1 MEIWSYL
8 RKRLSVLVNFHGL
21 QGVRC
26 SFDQLSACR
35 PATSQSQ
42 DLGQG
47 VGCRVGEGLQAFGSD
62 APRLRGQPAHSGGLR

>member
-1 MEIWSYL
+1 M
-8 RKRLSVLVNFHGL
+8 LVNFHGL

-62 APRLRGQPAHSGGLR
+62 TPRLGGVASLPTLVDFVSKLIKP